1 MWIRLVQRMVEKGGR
16 VLKDA
21 ALPDIYYSSAEG
33 VLLLSESHHS
43 AEYVVVLPTEVP
55 TTSAATMRKTP
66 SAGVGLLIR
75 INKLPALSVKKFCL
89 REASDATPQ
98 TIGSI

>member
-16 VLKDA
+16 VRKDA
-21 ALPDIYYSSAEG
+21 ALPDIYYSNAEG

-43 AEYVVVLPTEVP
+43 AEYVVVLPHRSSHNV
-55 TTSAATMRKTP
+55 KTP